1 MPIEEETVAIFTLD
15 EATTLDVITVVL
27 ESTGVNL
34 LDPAVALVLL
44 VTLAL
49 EDV

>member
-1 MPIEEETVAIFTLD
+1 MPIEEEAVAIFMLD
-15 EATTLDVITVVL
+15 EATMLDVITVAL
-27 ESTGVNL
+27 ESTGASL

-44 VTLAL
+44 VPLAL